1 MAVPIN
7 AAHIDFQMVNSLMAI
22 YVYRIQQSIVLEKEE
37 AFVYKIHRDY
47 NIMTQTEI
55 GDTEAGSAA
64 SATALPAPLVDIC
77 KALADNP
84 KIIFKSQ
91 QIDDPE
97 LNQTEKQ
104 QIAQDAYRKSLG
116 HFLIRFGNYMDEQQL
131 SEIQELKGECKE
143 DICLLL
149 EDFKRKLHTRNVCVK
164 NRRYNAMQQLLQKG
178 EYFSEHE
185 MMQRAPELYQELVGQ
200 YLTEAEKKARDS
212 YDVRN
217 TSFSGILMHTL
228 EQKQR
233 DELLQQVEHSSETV
247 LQQARTTTTAVD
259 CEVPVVCRKQWGGF
273 DDDEPV
279 ACSTSRN
286 TDAPKAASP
295 SMGRITTPEY
305 YNPGERELLR
315 NEFMGLMKERF
326 LSGKDSDF
334 DYAAVDDNAQLDD
347 LQQIERD
354 EEDAYFE
361 CSDDD
366 DDDDEHD
373 VAAQRAEEDAE
384 DELDIYMRHL
394 NKHPSL
400 QQH

>member
-1 MAVPIN
+1 
-7 AAHIDFQMVNSLMAI
+7 
-22 YVYRIQQSIVLEKEE
+22 
-37 AFVYKIHRDY
+37 
-47 NIMTQTEI
+47 MTQTENA
-55 GDTEAGSAA
+55 DNEASSAST
-64 SATALPAPLVDIC
+64 SAALPAQLVDIC
-77 KALADNP
+77 KALADNS
-84 KIIFKSQ
+84 KIVFQSQ

-97 LNQTEKQ
+97 LNHTEKQ
-104 QIAQDAYRKSLG
+104 QIAQDAYNKSRKN
-116 HFLIRFGNYMDEQQL
+116 FLIRFGNYMNEQQL
-131 SEIQELKGECKE
+131 DDIQKLTIQESSPNENMD
-143 DICLLL
+143 DINLLL
-149 EDFKRKLHTRNVCVK
+149 EDLKRKLHTRNVSVK
-164 NRRYNAMQQLLQKG
+164 NRRYNAMQDLLQKG

-233 DELLQQVEHSSETV
+233 EELLQQVEPSLEPMQPSS
-247 LQQARTTTTAVD
+247 ASNAVD
-259 CEVPVVCRKQWGGF
+259 CEVPEVCRKQWGGF

-286 TDAPKAASP
+286 TSAVNV
-295 SMGRITTPEY
+295 GRIITPEY

-334 DYAAVDDNAQLDD
+334 DYSAVDDNVQLDD

-361 CSDDD
+361 GSDDD
-366 DDDDEHD
+366 DEDDEQENKAQS
-373 VAAQRAEEDAE
+373 VALREQDDE

>member
-1 MAVPIN
+1 
-7 AAHIDFQMVNSLMAI
+7 
-22 YVYRIQQSIVLEKEE
+22 
-37 AFVYKIHRDY
+37 
-47 NIMTQTEI
+47 MTQTEI

-64 SATALPAPLVDIC
+64 SAAALPAQLVDIC

-84 KIIFKSQ
+84 KIVFKSQ

-97 LNQTEKQ
+97 FNQTEKQ
-104 QIAQDAYRKSLG
+104 QIAQDAYSKSCE
-116 HFLIRFGNYMDEQQL
+116 HFLIRFGNYMNEQQL
-131 SEIQELKGECKE
+131 NDIQELTDDSME
-143 DICLLL
+143 DICMLL

-185 MMQRAPELYQELVGQ
+185 MMQRAPELYHELVGQ

-233 DELLQQVEHSSETV
+233 AELLQQVEQSSETM
-247 LQQARTTTTAVD
+247 LQQATTTTTTIATTNAVD
-259 CEVPVVCRKQWGGF
+259 FEVPVVCRKQWGGF
-273 DDDEPV
+273 DDEEPV

-334 DYAAVDDNAQLDD
+334 DYTAVDDNAQLDD

-354 EEDAYFE
+354 GEDAYFE

-366 DDDDEHD
+366 DDDEHD
-373 VAAQRAEEDAE
+373 DAAQRAEEDAE